1 MIHERHICALVEEM
15 MLVEMLEID
24 LPDSFKMDK
33 RAEEES
39 KSD

>member
-15 MLVEMLEID
+15 MLLEMLEID
-24 LPDSFKMDK
+24 LSDIFRRTREKKQPC
-33 RAEEES
+33 